1 MSETNL
7 SIGDKFAAANEQAL
21 SEWTSNGDD
30 AVVEAAAEDASEAES
45 NDEQPVSEDASDDT
59 ETEAADDDV
68 VVEDQAKPAFDPASW
83 DGDLSS
89 LPEEH
94 RKLVDP
100 IYKTMERGMHKKF
113 QELASLKKEYEAKL
127 ESLRSDPTPKAKQ
140 AEVVPPIPTADLASE
155 VQERMWNERDMYF
168 ARKAIEEQGPNLA
181 RNPQVEQLLA
191 ERQTE
196 QRVQMVQNM
205 DGFRPEVG
213 VAMAQIAQSHPY
225 YQSLMDTDEGMV
237 VLFHTARTA
246 LENAEL
252 KQANAGVKQTAAKKA
267 EAVIKKK
274 ASAANGAVSRPSGT
288 RKATAVDT
296 VANSF
301 EKANRMALEEWESG
315 R

>member
-83 DGDLSS
+83 DGDLAS

-168 ARKAIEEQGPNLA
+168 ARKAIEEQGPNLS

>member
-21 SEWTSNGDD
+21 SEWTSDGDD
-30 AVVEAAAEDASEAES
+30 AVVETAAEDASEVADEVEMAE
-45 NDEQPVSEDASDDT
+45 DESSTEDV
-59 ETEAADDDV
+59 EEV

-83 DGDLSS
+83 DGDIAS

-127 ESLRSDPTPKAKQ
+127 ENLRSDPTPKAKQ

-168 ARKAIEEQGPNLA
+168 ARKAIEEQAPNLGQ
-181 RNPQVEQLLA
+181 NPQVAQLLA
-191 ERQTE
+191 ERETA
-196 QRVQMVQNM
+196 QRVQMVQSM
-205 DGFRPEVG
+205 EGFKPEVG

-246 LENAEL
+246 LENVEL
-252 KQANAGVKQTAAKKA
+252 KQAHAGVQQTAAKKA

-274 ASAANGAVSRPSGT
+274 ASASSGAVSRPSGT
-288 RKATAVDT
+288 RKATAVDN